1 MLTKVSSLPFLCSSL
16 LTAIS
21 LKAMLQFLSI
31 SDIIPVSDIT
41 ICWQKLTASELLDLK
56 QAVLPETLTK
66 GKSDMYIFKTD
77 VGLSSNLTWQSRK
90 QTVGTFLLETK
101 HLRQKH
107 SFYVGLAALTD
118 GLCGP
123 ERLGFVFFFLNVGS
137 RSRQAHISTCLRFS
151 KSMTP
156 DKLDPPLHGTT
167 RSTSLLPVLLVRSA
181 SLVEHPFA

>member
-107 SFYVGLAALTD
+107 SF
-118 GLCGP
+118 
-123 ERLGFVFFFLNVGS
+123 
-137 RSRQAHISTCLRFS
+137 
-151 KSMTP
+151 
-156 DKLDPPLHGTT
+156 
-167 RSTSLLPVLLVRSA
+167 
-181 SLVEHPFA
+181 